1 MTDPTK
7 MASTFCT
14 VRIENI
20 GIPLRKRDV
29 DPGNVE
35 RLAESIASVGLL
47 NPLVVR
53 RTGASQSGI
62 LTLVAGRHRLEA
74 LKRLG
79 REEVE
84 CRIIT
89 DDDLQAQLMEI
100 DENLCRAELTPAQEA
115 AAVAR
120 RKEIYLAL
128 HPETAAGRSQAA
140 GMNAKLGR
148 GNVSEKMSPTF
159 TKATAAASK
168 KTPRSLERAAARGD
182 AINLEDLK
190 KIEGTSLDKGTELD
204 ALAKMSARRRAELI
218 DRAAKGESVSA
229 RTPPTAA
236 KTSPAQPRPS
246 PESLAYP
253 TQEDEEAQFKAL
265 EAAWEAASD
274 GVRGRFGVE
283 ILHLGS
289 AAWTLPLRPKQLSDG
304 QTAA

>member
-1 MTDPTK
+1 MTNPTDTP
-7 MASTFCT
+7 SNFCMF
-14 VRIENI
+14 RICNI
-20 GIPLRKRDV
+20 CIPLRKRDV

-148 GNVSEKMSPTF
+148 GDVTDKMSPTF
-159 TKATAAASK
+159 TKATAAVSG
-168 KTPRSLERAAARGD
+168 KTKRSIERAAARGE
-182 AINLEDLK
+182 AIEAKNLK
-190 KIEGTSLDKGTELD
+190 KLVGTSLDKRAELD
-204 ALAKMSARRRAELI
+204 ALARMPVGVRQELI
-218 DRAAKGESVSA
+218 NRAAKGEIVSA
-229 RTPPTAA
+229 RTVRSSNGKDAHPVH
-236 KTSPAQPRPS
+236 PAVNPVDANQDDD
-246 PESLAYP
+246 ED
-253 TQEDEEAQFKAL
+253 TQFARLKAT
-265 EAAWEAASD
+265 WNAASD

-283 ILHLGS
+283 VLNLGS
-289 AAWTLPLRPKQLSDG
+289 GAWKLPSRPMRPNSPP
-304 QTAA
+304 TAT

>member
-1 MTDPTK
+1 MTNPTDTP
-7 MASTFCT
+7 SNFCMF
-14 VRIENI
+14 RICNI
-20 GIPLRKRDV
+20 CIPLRKRDV

-140 GMNAKLGR
+140 AMNAKLGR
-148 GNVSEKMSPTF
+148 GDVTDKMSPTF
-159 TKATAAASK
+159 TKATAAVSG
-168 KTPRSLERAAARGD
+168 KTQRSIERAAARGE
-182 AINLEDLK
+182 AIEAKNLK
-190 KIEGTSLDKGTELD
+190 KLVGTSLDKGAELD
-204 ALAKMSARRRAELI
+204 ALARMPVPVRQDLI
-218 DRAAKGESVSA
+218 DRAAKGEVISA
-229 RTPPTAA
+229 RTVRASNGKNTQPLHPGVNAA
-236 KTSPAQPRPS
+236 DADQ
-246 PESLAYP
+246 ADD
-253 TQEDEEAQFKAL
+253 EDAQFTRL
-265 EAAWEAASD
+265 EAAWNTASNA
-274 GVRGRFGVE
+274 VRGRFGVE
-283 ILHLGS
+283 VLHLGS
-289 AAWTLPLRPKQLSDG
+289 GAWKLPSRPIHPNSAP
-304 QTAA
+304 TAT

>member
-1 MTDPTK
+1 MTNPTDTP
-7 MASTFCT
+7 SNFCMF
-14 VRIENI
+14 RICNI
-20 GIPLRKRDV
+20 CIPLRKRDV
-29 DPGNVE
+29 DPENVE

-140 GMNAKLGR
+140 AMNAKLGR
-148 GNVSEKMSPTF
+148 GDVNNKMSPTF
-159 TKATAAASK
+159 TKATAAASG
-168 KTPRSLERAAARGD
+168 KTPRSIERAAARAK
-182 AINLEDLK
+182 AINPENLVKLV
-190 KIEGTSLDKGTELD
+190 GTSLDKGAELD
-204 ALAKMSARRRAELI
+204 ALATRPADLRQDRINRATQ
-218 DRAAKGESVSA
+218 GEVVSA
-229 RTPPTAA
+229 RPARSSNGKDAPPTRPGLI
-236 KTSPAQPRPS
+236 PAGADQ
-246 PESLAYP
+246 AYH
-253 TQEDEEAQFKAL
+253 EDAQFARL
-265 EAAWEAASD
+265 EAAWNAASD
-274 GVRGRFGVE
+274 AVRGRFGVE
-283 ILHLGS
+283 VLHLGS
-289 AAWTLPLRPKQLSDG
+289 GAWKLPSRLLPSEPVAARD
-304 QTAA
+304 